1 MHHKKAN
8 LRFIITGICLFFV
21 LPALA
26 QDDLLKELEQTTEP
40 VDTKIQAT
48 FKGSRIINGH
58 SVETRPEGVLDFLIS
73 HRFGR
78 INSGA
83 YEFFGLDQSNIRL
96 GLEYGITDRLN
107 IGIGRSSF
115 QKVFDGYVKYKLLW
129 QQIGEKRMPVSVV
142 WFSSATINSTRRP
155 EEEINLDNRMSYTH
169 QLLIGRKFGNDLSL
183 QLTPTLVHR
192 NLVLTNEDKNDI
204 FALGFGGRYKIT
216 NRVALNA
223 EYFYR
228 FNADQDENTYN
239 AIAIGVDIETGGHV
253 FQLHFTNAQSMV
265 ESGFIP
271 ETTGNFF
278 EGDIHF
284 GFNISRVF
292 QLK

>member
-1 MHHKKAN
+1 MNHRKAN
-8 LRFIITGICLFFV
+8 LRHVLTGICLFV
-21 LPALA
+21 VMPALA
-26 QDDLLKELEQTTEP
+26 QDDLLKELEQNAGP

-78 INSGA
+78 LNSGA

-129 QQIGEKRMPVSVV
+129 QQPGEKRMPVSLV
-142 WFSSATINSTRRP
+142 WFSSATINTTRRP
-155 EEEINLDNRMSYTH
+155 EEDININNRMSYTH
-169 QLLIGRKFGNDLSL
+169 QLLIGRKFGSDLSL
-183 QLTPTLVHR
+183 QLTPTVVHR
-192 NLVLTNEDKNDI
+192 NLVLTTEDENDI

-216 NRVALNA
+216 NHVALNV

-228 FNADQDENTYN
+228 FNGNQDANTYN
-239 AIAIGVDIETGGHV
+239 AIAIGFDIETGGHV
-253 FQLHFTNAQSMV
+253 FQLHFTNAQAMV

-271 ETTGNFF
+271 ATTGNFF

>member
-1 MHHKKAN
+1 MNHKKAN
-8 LRFIITGICLFFV
+8 LRHLLTGICLLIV

-26 QDDLLKELEQTTEP
+26 QDDLLKELEQSAEP
-40 VDTKIQAT
+40 VDTKMQAT
-48 FKGSRIINGH
+48 FKGTRIINGH
-58 SVETRPEGVLDFLIS
+58 SVETRPEGVLDVLIS

-78 INSGA
+78 LNSGA

-96 GLEYGITDRLN
+96 GVEYGITDRLN

-115 QKVFDGYVKYKLLW
+115 QKVFDGYIKYKLLW
-129 QQIGEKRMPVSVV
+129 QQTGEKRMPVSLV
-142 WFSSATINSTRRP
+142 WFSSATINTTRRP
-155 EEEINLDNRMSYTH
+155 EENINIDNRMSYTH
-169 QLLIGRKFGNDLSL
+169 QLLIGRKFGSDLSL
-183 QLTPTLVHR
+183 QLTPTVVHR
-192 NLVLTNEDKNDI
+192 NLVLTTEDENDI
-204 FALGFGGRYKIT
+204 FALGIGGRYKIT

-228 FNADQDENTYN
+228 LNADQDENTYN
-239 AIAIGVDIETGGHV
+239 AIAIGFDIETGGHV
-253 FQLHFTNAQSMV
+253 FQLHFTNAQAMV

>member
-1 MHHKKAN
+1 MHHKKVN
-8 LRFIITGICLFFV
+8 LRHLFTGICLLIV
-21 LPALA
+21 LPVLA
-26 QDDLLKELEQTTEP
+26 QDDLLKELEKTAEP
-40 VDTKIQAT
+40 VDTKIQST
-48 FKGSRIINGH
+48 FKGTRIINGH
-58 SVETRPEGVLDFLIS
+58 SVETRPNGVLDFMIS

-83 YEFFGLDQSNIRL
+83 YEFFGLDQANTRL

-129 QQIGEKRMPVSVV
+129 QQMGAKKMPVSVV
-142 WFSSATINSTRRP
+142 WFSSASINTLRRP
-155 EEEINLDNRMSYTH
+155 EDINLDNRMSYTH
-169 QLLIGRKFGNDLSL
+169 QLLIGRKFSNDLSL

-228 FNADQDENTYN
+228 FNANEDNTTYN
-239 AIAIGVDIETGGHV
+239 ALAIGVDIETGGHV

>member
-1 MHHKKAN
+1 MNHKKAN
-8 LRFIITGICLFFV
+8 LRHLLTGICLLIV

-26 QDDLLKELEQTTEP
+26 QDDLLKELEQSAEP
-40 VDTKIQAT
+40 VDTKMQAT

-78 INSGA
+78 LNSGA

-115 QKVFDGYVKYKLLW
+115 QKVFDGYIKYKLLW
-129 QQIGEKRMPVSVV
+129 QQMGEKRMPVSVV
-142 WFSSATINSTRRP
+142 WFSSATINTTRRP
-155 EEEINLDNRMSYTH
+155 EEDINIDNRMSYTH
-169 QLLIGRKFGNDLSL
+169 QLLIGRKFGSDLSL
-183 QLTPTLVHR
+183 QLTPTIVHR
-192 NLVLTNEDKNDI
+192 NLVLTTEDENDI

-216 NRVALNA
+216 NHVALNA

-228 FNADQDENTYN
+228 LNADQDEATYN
-239 AIAIGVDIETGGHV
+239 AIAIGFDIETGGHV
-253 FQLHFTNAQSMV
+253 FQLHFTNAQAMV